1 MAAVVGNLPVVTVNN
16 ATDNYFTNFFKSAVS
31 VDPNVNE
38 AVIGFFQTF
47 TGDKETGNLLAASV
61 IYTAS
66 TRGVDPMSIVDELRR
81 LKTGKKTE
89 VKTPVDSAMFNSSYN
104 SYQNANADRTNYTP
118 GQLFYIPLLNVFY
131 ELTENYRLI
140 ASTKYKAELVTGPQI
155 QEPIYNYY
163 EVQYNFEENE
173 LNAYLCMFLNLDRV
187 NTSLLG
193 INNSPKT
200 NKYIQRAILP

>member
-1 MAAVVGNLPVVTVNN
+1 
-16 ATDNYFTNFFKSAVS
+16 
-31 VDPNVNE
+31 
-38 AVIGFFQTF
+38 
-47 TGDKETGNLLAASV
+47 
-61 IYTAS
+61 
-66 TRGVDPMSIVDELRR
+66 
-81 LKTGKKTE
+81 
-89 VKTPVDSAMFNSSYN
+89 
-104 SYQNANADRTNYTP
+104 
-118 GQLFYIPLLNVFY
+118 VFY

-155 QEPIYNYY
+155 EDPIYNYY